1 MSGSEASSAG
11 RVSPGSTSG
20 DDARIDPA
28 SIQPV
33 PDDGVRVVTVGLL
46 LWAVAAVV
54 LLTQRS
60 ALEERGAQWWL
71 WTCLAGLAVGA
82 GMLVFMRRRATVYR
96 RHREAGDQPP
106 PEQAA
111 PPESSAQ

>member
-11 RVSPGSTSG
+11 GVSPGSASG
-20 DDARIDPA
+20 DGGRIDPG

-33 PDDGVRVVTVGLL
+33 HDDGVRVVTVGLL

-60 ALEERGAQWWL
+60 ALQERGAQWWL
-71 WTCLAGLAVGA
+71 WTCVAGLAVGA
-82 GMLVFMRRRATVYR
+82 GMLVFMRRRAAVYR
-96 RHREAGDQPP
+96 RHREAGDEPP
-106 PEQAA
+106 PEQPA
-111 PPESSAQ
+111 PPGSSTQ